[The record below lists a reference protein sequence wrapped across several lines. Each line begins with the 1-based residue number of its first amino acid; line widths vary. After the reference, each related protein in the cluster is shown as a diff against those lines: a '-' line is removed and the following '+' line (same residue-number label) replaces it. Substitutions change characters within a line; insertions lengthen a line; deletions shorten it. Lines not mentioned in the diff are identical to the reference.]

1 MSHKEYYSNT
11 DNLTLPNDL
20 PDELASISQD
30 LESLSGDALDICL
43 KRWKTLL
50 LTDTAEPSLILTI
63 FLKVYRKVINTA
75 PPRDCLLFLNFLSQ
89 LKQSLFSYNIFC
101 YGEHIYNDY
110 LENIYYL
117 SGCCSYYFKDAFLQK
132 YAAGES
138 EHYRQIRAT
147 LEEHYQNE
155 MSKWLERDL
164 KERMGY
170 TPSIGEIQYLRNR
183 AQNLLRADGNIDQAL
198 FYQYRAILLLLK
210 RCDACDPLV
219 SPQENTS
226 LLNCINEMVS
236 TFQISSDPVRAL
248 DMLEYAQTI
257 SDQTLSK
264 WSTNTSDVSLQ
275 NPETWTDSFIKSIP
289 VAYFEILRILLRKM
303 GHIKSELCCPEN
315 DISCEDVLT
324 CYQKALSLSETVFGS
339 DSPQANEI
347 RGDIALFDASS
358 GDEEKINILLEQLEE
373 AKQAEDLDTV
383 ESMHGLISE
392 AYEDLG
398 NFEQAIAHWQKK
410 VDILVEMYGDDS
422 DVAADYYNMFG
433 ELYERAKK
441 YPEARSCYMHALQ
454 NYRGYLLRT
463 QEEDADDAENI
474 LSNYE
479 ECLYHTGRMHLI
491 AEEYEQAFANFQE
504 ALEIYDS
511 RSNYSGI
518 ERAHYMR
525 ALAQTYEKISF
536 MERAVHYYL
545 FAWDTYHTVAAFNK
559 VRERSASLFESETA
573 ECEEW
578 EQQVRRHLLELGYKQ
593 LFLPFEEIDY
603 PLLTREEQNYF
614 VNRFAQIIRRRLDK
628 TALQDKW
635 IILWNIYFRFCT
647 DWEKWTGVKV
657 PRIILDALYLLQ
669 GYFKNEVSEQQLA
682 DFSESYWTYVSENL
696 SDDKDELDNFD
707 KDDDEL
713 DEFDF
718 DEGDDNEFSKFDFD
732 DDENDELDDFSVC
745 NTEDDEDDDDPLR
758 WNPLYIPFYSAIADF
773 FQALSEADINFNS
786 LQTLMCSH
794 LPSYAEVFTTVYQK
808 DEQYTPYE
816 QELRYRQVIS
826 SPAFASWIAAIQ
838 EIIKSKQ

>member
-1 MSHKEYYSNT
+1 MSHNEYYSNT
-11 DNLTLPNDL
+11 DNLTFPNNFSG
-20 PDELASISQD
+20 ELTSIKQD
-30 LESLSGDALDICL
+30 LESLSGDALDVYL
-43 KRWKTLL
+43 KYWTEKL
-50 LTDTAEPSLILTI
+50 LTDVTETSLILTVFEEVRRKI
-63 FLKVYRKVINTA
+63 VSTTPAKDRLLYLDFLAQQKQT
-75 PPRDCLLFLNFLSQ
+75 LFACDI
-89 LKQSLFSYNIFC
+89 FSYDENL
-101 YGEHIYNDY
+101 YPDY
-110 LENIYYL
+110 LEELYFL

-132 YAAGES
+132 YATGKS
-138 EHYRQIRAT
+138 EHYQQIRAI

-164 KERMGY
+164 EERIGY
-170 TPSIGEIQYLRNR
+170 TPSIEEIQYLRDQ
-183 AQNLLRADGNIDQAL
+183 AQNFIRANGNVDQAL
-198 FYQYRAILLLLK
+198 FYQYRAILLSLK
-210 RCDACDPLV
+210 RCRVCQQSV
-219 SPQENTS
+219 SLQEHAI
-226 LLNCINEMVS
+226 LLDCIHQMTF
-236 TFQISSDPVRAL
+236 TFQISSDPVHAL
-248 DMLEYAQTI
+248 EMLEYAQTI
-257 SDQTLSK
+257 SNQILAK
-264 WSTNTSDVSLQ
+264 WSAYDQSISPQ
-275 NPETWTDSFIKSIP
+275 NPETWTDSFIESVP
-289 VAYFEILRILLRKM
+289 TMYFETLRILLRKA
-303 GHIKSELCCPEN
+303 GHIKSELCSPKSNIAHN
-315 DISCEDVLT
+315 DALT
-324 CYQKALSLSETVFGS
+324 YYQKALSLSEAVFGN
-339 DSPQANEI
+339 DSPQADEI

-358 GDEEKINILLEQLEE
+358 DGEEKIHVLLEQLEE
-373 AKQAEDLDTV
+373 ARQAEDLDNM
-383 ESMHGLISE
+383 ESIHGLISD

-410 VDILVEMYGDDS
+410 VDILVEIYGDDS

-433 ELYERAKK
+433 ELYERANK
-441 YPEARSCYMHALQ
+441 YPEARDCYMHALE

-479 ECLYHTGRMHLI
+479 ECLYHTGRMYLSTG
-491 AEEYEQAFANFQE
+491 EYEQALSNFQE

-511 RSNYSGI
+511 RSDYSGI

-525 ALAQTYEKISF
+525 SLAQTYEKISF
-536 MERAVHYYL
+536 MERAVHFYL
-545 FAWDTYHTVAAFNK
+545 FAWDTYHTVAEFNK
-559 VRERSASLFESETA
+559 IRERSASLFESETA
-573 ECEEW
+573 ECEEC

-614 VNRFAQIIRRRLDK
+614 LNRFAQIIRRRLDK

-635 IILWNIYFRFCT
+635 IILWSIYFRFCT

-657 PRIILDALYLLQ
+657 PKIILDALYLLQ
-669 GYFKNEVSEQQLA
+669 GYFREEVSEEQLA

-696 SDDKDELDNFD
+696 SDDKEEDDEFD
-707 KDDDEL
+707 IEEEEDDEL
-713 DEFDF
+713 DEFDME
-718 DEGDDNEFSKFDFD
+718 DEED
-732 DDENDELDDFSVC
+732 DELDEFDI
-745 NTEDDEDDDDPLR
+745 EEEEDDDPFK

-773 FQALSEADINFNS
+773 FQAVSEADVNFNS

-808 DEQYTPYE
+808 DQQYTPYE